1 MMQWLESDQLL
12 RKSAQVAALLNRKVD
27 RAHPSPRSLAYR
39 ARITMKVN
47 TEGSL
52 GYHQARSHTWVP
64 IPACDIA
71 RPEINEVLKR
81 IPKLPS
87 QLPGLELRSDGQ
99 RVVLAANSARP
110 RGQRKSNSKTKKML
124 KKALASLDPDTLG
137 VSGVSFDGQTLS
149 GDSTLH
155 LAVCGIAH
163 QISPSSFYQVN
174 LEVNELLVQRVTDLV
189 LAAAPTT
196 VLDLYAGIGNMS
208 LPLAA
213 QGIKTVL
220 MEQEGS
226 SVADAEAAIARNRLN
241 AKMIR
246 GNAGRFQAG
255 DVFFDVALLDPPRGG
270 APRLMP
276 QLLTTRP
283 KMVVYVS
290 CNPATLARD
299 VQPALQSGYEI
310 ELLEVIDMFPQTD
323 HIETL
328 CVLRRA

>member
-1 MMQWLESDQLL
+1 
-12 RKSAQVAALLNRKVD
+12 
-27 RAHPSPRSLAYR
+27 
-39 ARITMKVN
+39 
-47 TEGSL
+47 
-52 GYHQARSHTWVP
+52 
-64 IPACDIA
+64 
-71 RPEINEVLKR
+71 
-81 IPKLPS
+81 
-87 QLPGLELRSDGQ
+87 
-99 RVVLAANSARP
+99 
-110 RGQRKSNSKTKKML
+110 
-124 KKALASLDPDTLG
+124 
-137 VSGVSFDGQTLS
+137 
-149 GDSTLH
+149 
-155 LAVCGIAH
+155 
-163 QISPSSFYQVN
+163 
-174 LEVNELLVQRVTDLV
+174 
-189 LAAAPTT
+189 
-196 VLDLYAGIGNMS
+196 
-208 LPLAA
+208 
-213 QGIKTVL
+213 